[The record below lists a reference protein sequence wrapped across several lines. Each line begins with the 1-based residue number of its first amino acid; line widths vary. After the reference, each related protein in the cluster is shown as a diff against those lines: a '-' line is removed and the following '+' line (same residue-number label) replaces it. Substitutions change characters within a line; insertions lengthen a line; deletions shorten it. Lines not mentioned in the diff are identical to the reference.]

1 MILPP
6 CAHVWNLRGRAGER
20 ALGLCYAVGAWHA
33 PPATLRQRKTNGE
46 TSNMASPLG
55 GSCHRRRRMRGH
67 LPDTSP
73 SSGARARHLLPQ
85 GEGFF
90 ATDFPQPAKCAAAGK
105 SDYVF
110 VQNGW
115 GKNKTVNPT
124 WCNRQVGFTAL
135 QQKKYF
141 VCTIGKNVMHLRTCL
156 HNQSDNF
163 RQRSYLPSEQ
173 SQENIQGQLQP

>member
-46 TSNMASPLG
+46 TANTAS
-55 GSCHRRRRMRGH
+55 
-67 LPDTSP
+67 
-73 SSGARARHLLPQ
+73 
-85 GEGFF
+85 
-90 ATDFPQPAKCAAAGK
+90 PQPAKCAAAGK